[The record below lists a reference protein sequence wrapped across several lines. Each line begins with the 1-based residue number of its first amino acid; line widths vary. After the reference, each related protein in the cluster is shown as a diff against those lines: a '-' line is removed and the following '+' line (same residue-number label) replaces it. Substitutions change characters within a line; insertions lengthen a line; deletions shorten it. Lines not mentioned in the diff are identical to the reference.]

1 MTERVDTLRTIE
13 TPEGVELTLRV
24 AGPVPRAMAWVVDG
38 FLRACGYVLV
48 GFGLAFLGDTGTG
61 LFLIVLFLGEWLY
74 PVGFEVYNKGETP
87 GKLLFGLAVVHD
99 DGTPVGWNASLLRNL
114 LRVADFLPFAY
125 LLGILSMLI
134 SRDFKRLGDLAAG
147 TVVTYRRGIFRA
159 QQLPAAAPVPAPVP
173 LRLDEQRAIIDFA
186 ARSEEWTQERV
197 EELAELLTDLSG
209 AEGEAGAKRLYG
221 LARWLQG
228 SR

>member
-1 MTERVDTLRTIE
+1 MERVDTLRTIE

-24 AGPVPRAMAWVVDG
+24 AGPIPRAMAWAVDV
-38 FLRACGYVLV
+38 FLRGCCYSLV
-48 GFGLAFLGDTGTG
+48 GIGLAMLGDTGLG
-61 LFLIVLFLGEWLY
+61 IFLIVLFLGEWLY
-74 PVGFEVYNKGETP
+74 PVGFEVYNDGVTP

-125 LLGILSMLI
+125 LLGILSMLM

-147 TVVTYRRGIFRA
+147 TVVTYRRDLFRG
-159 QQLPAAAPVPAPVP
+159 QRLPPAAPVPAPVP
-173 LRLDEQRAIIDFA
+173 LRLDEQRAVIDFA
-186 ARSEEWTQERV
+186 ARSDDWTQGRV
-197 EELAELLTDLSG
+197 EELADLLTGLSG
-209 AEGEAGAKRLYG
+209 AEGEAGARRLHG

-228 SR
+228 GR